1 MLAHFF
7 IDRPIFAWV
16 IALVI
21 LISGGLAGQASD
33 IEIHAR
39 EMVNTKR
46 KLTDI
51 YVKHTG
57 RDFDFLTAAM
67 DRDRYM
73 SAEESKEFG
82 IVDHIVEKR
91 KNAPKLEK

>member
-1 MLAHFF
+1 MIHQPL
-7 IDRPIFAWV
+7 
-16 IALVI
+16 IAGGG
-21 LISGGLAGQASD
+21 ISGQVSD
-33 IEIHAR
+33 IEIHAK

-57 RDFDFLTAAM
+57 RDYDFLTAAM

-82 IVDHIVEKR
+82 LVDHVVEKR
-91 KNAPKLEK
+91 KGGVK